1 MRMSSEAIKEIYTQ
15 LYRNPLVNSD
25 SPYEAQKQMARAIVD
40 ILRASESPKKIL
52 HIGAGT
58 GQMEKEMLAS
68 YSQNSDRELL
78 KASLFCTLDIAT
90 INVRKLASYRR
101 TQVHHVQADGSL
113 LPFPDESFDI
123 VVSNMALDFMPK
135 EAVDELA
142 RVAKGG
148 SNFILTLHHPI
159 MMQQI
164 LKDISNLK
172 TKLSNKQKVFLED
185 FFDNKMF
192 RSKKD
197 IAFTL
202 LKRGLICKQIS
213 HRKTERA
220 LQQNDHWWF
229 VYGYKYSSTIR

>member
-1 MRMSSEAIKEIYTQ
+1 
-15 LYRNPLVNSD
+15 
-25 SPYEAQKQMARAIVD
+25 
-40 ILRASESPKKIL
+40 
-52 HIGAGT
+52 
-58 GQMEKEMLAS
+58 
-68 YSQNSDRELL
+68 
-78 KASLFCTLDIAT
+78 
-90 INVRKLASYRR
+90 
-101 TQVHHVQADGSL
+101 
-113 LPFPDESFDI
+113 
-123 VVSNMALDFMPK
+123 LDFMPK